1 MKRIFKSIIAIAL
14 CMTAMTA
21 HAQYTADAPNG
32 TLSPYSQMGVGVL
45 SDPQTGFNA
54 GMGGVGIGMRKG
66 NEANTLNPA
75 SYSAVDSLSFIFDAG
90 ISGHMTN
97 FEQNAKKIN
106 RYSASLDY
114 VTAIFRLRKG
124 LGMSFGIQPY
134 SQIGYD
140 YSEQGYVDES
150 HTLTYTNSYHSRQ
163 SGIQQYF
170 IGLGWAPVKYV
181 SIGAN
186 IGYLHGEI
194 DRTVSNTF
202 SDSNIDTY
210 VKNYLAEIGSYKL
223 DFGVQVNVPLSKKD
237 QITVGATYGL
247 GHDLGA
253 DQTLNYYHTTSS
265 TGVTDTTNYVAK
277 NAFAIPNSFGVGF
290 SYSHDRKWRIG
301 ADYSTQLWNA
311 LTYPVFKETVSG
323 EKRFV
328 MSNNYFMDR
337 QRINVG
343 GEYCANET
351 GRNFFGRIRYRL
363 GGSYTSSYYK
373 LGNADGPREISV
385 SAGLAI
391 PIVNGYNNRS
401 VLNISAQWANTE
413 ATGFIK
419 ENSFRIKIGF
429 TFNERWFMKWKV
441 E

>member
-1 MKRIFKSIIAIAL
+1 MKRIFKSIVALAL
-14 CMTAMTA
+14 CMTALTA
-21 HAQYTADAPNG
+21 NAQYTADAPNG
-32 TLSPYSQMGVGVL
+32 TLSPYSQMGIGLL

-54 GMGGVGIGMRKG
+54 GMGGVGIGMRSG

-90 ISGHMTN
+90 VTGQMTN

-114 VTAIFRLRKG
+114 VSAIFRLRKG
-124 LGMSFGIQPY
+124 LGLSFGIQPY

-140 YSEQGYVDES
+140 YSETGYVDDS
-150 HTLTYTNSYHSRQ
+150 HSLTYTNAYHSRQ
-163 SGIQQYF
+163 SGIQQYYV
-170 IGLGWAPVKYV
+170 GLGWAPIKYLSV
-181 SIGAN
+181 GAN
-186 IGYLHGEI
+186 FGYLHGEI

-210 VKNYLAEIGSYKL
+210 VKNYEANIGSYKL
-223 DFGVQVNVPLSKKD
+223 DAGVQVILPLGKKD
-237 QITVGATYGL
+237 VLTLGATYGL
-247 GHDLGA
+247 GHNLGA

-265 TGVTDTTNYVAK
+265 TSVTDTTSYVAK
-277 NAFAIPNSFGVGF
+277 DAFAIPTSFGAGF
-290 SYSHDRKWRIG
+290 SYAHGTKWRFG
-301 ADYSTQLWNA
+301 ADYTMQMWSKLD
-311 LTYPVFKETVSG
+311 YPVFKELSEG
-323 EKRFV
+323 KQGFV
-328 MSNNYFMDR
+328 MSKNYFIDR
-337 QRINVG
+337 QRVVAG
-343 GEYCANET
+343 AEYCANAES
-351 GRNFFGRIRYRL
+351 RNFLGRIRYRL

-391 PIVNGYNNRS
+391 PIINAYNNRS
-401 VLNISAQWANTE
+401 VLNISAQWVNTE
-413 ATGFIK
+413 AAGFIK
-419 ENSFRIKIGF
+419 ENSFRIKLGF